1 MLGTNLL
8 KLSLAGIVLNVIGL
22 ALPAQNAMAQVV
34 IVPSRQ
40 LTSTASAKPKA
51 KAKKKSRL
59 EREQL
64 GEQTAEIA
72 LLPEAVQPSATMSNL
87 SFAITTPVL
96 KKAEPVPG
104 PKKTEPDAVAKP
116 KALPELLGYEF
127 DVINMDDKGR
137 LGEKRK
143 ERARF
148 FVEDLGGGVNLEM
161 VEIHAGTFMMGN
173 SPIDL
178 GEIETNSAR
187 GLNKELRTELHER
200 LAAELSQ
207 QTVKVP
213 GFYMSKFEI
222 TQAQWRAV
230 AALPKVNRD
239 LISDPSGFKG
249 GNRPVEQIT
258 WEDAVEF
265 CERLSRATGRHYRL
279 PTESEWEY
287 ACRAGTTWQFNL
299 GGTIDPDWVNYNG
312 KLPYAAAPKDLFRQQ
327 TVAVGSLGIANAFGL
342 YDMHGNV
349 WEWCLDSWHEGQAA
363 TPSDANKQI
372 REDGTALRTLR
383 GGAWNSPAVE
393 CRSSARKQISSS
405 LSSNDVGFRVL
416 IEAESSTPNNK

>member
-1 MLGTNLL
+1 MLGTNLV

-22 ALPAQNAMAQVV
+22 ALLAQNAMAQVV

-40 LTSTASAKPKA
+40 LTSTASAKPRA
-51 KAKKKSRL
+51 KTKKKPRL

-64 GEQTAEIA
+64 GDQTAEIIPV
-72 LLPEAVQPSATMSNL
+72 PEPVEPSATMSNL
-87 SFAITTPVL
+87 SFAITMPVL
-96 KKAEPVPG
+96 KKAEPAP
-104 PKKTEPDAVAKP
+104 VAKP
-116 KALPELLGYEF
+116 KAWPELLGYEF
-127 DVINMDDKGR
+127 DVINVDDKGR

-161 VEIHAGTFMMGN
+161 IEIHAGTFMMGN

-178 GEIETNSAR
+178 GEIETNYAR
-187 GLNKELRTELHER
+187 SLNKESRTELHER
-200 LAAELSQ
+200 LAAELPQ
-207 QTVKVP
+207 QTVKVS
-213 GFYMSKFEI
+213 GFYMSKFEV

-258 WEDAVEF
+258 WEDAMEF

-287 ACRAGTTWQFNL
+287 ACRAGTTFQFNL

-327 TVAVGSLGIANAFGL
+327 TVPVGSLGIANAFGL

-349 WEWCLDSWHEGQAA
+349 WEWCLDSWHEAQ
-363 TPSDANKQI
+363 TEPSSDAKDANKQI
-372 REDGTALRTLR
+372 REDGTSLRTLR
-383 GGAWNSPAVE
+383 GGAWNSPAGE
-393 CRSSARKQISSS
+393 CRSSARKQIPSSM
-405 LSSNDVGFRVL
+405 SSNDIGFRVL
-416 IEAESSTPNNK
+416 IEAEIPTPTNK